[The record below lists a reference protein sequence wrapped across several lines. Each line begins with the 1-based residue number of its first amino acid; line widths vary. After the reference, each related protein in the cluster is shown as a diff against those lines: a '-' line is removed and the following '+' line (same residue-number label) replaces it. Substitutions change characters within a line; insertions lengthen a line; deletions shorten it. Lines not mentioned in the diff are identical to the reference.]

1 MIVSFDPGRN
11 LGVAFVSG
19 AGELL
24 AGRVMEPAELATLE
38 LPEGATLDELVRA
51 VAQRH
56 DNSARRFF
64 VDDDGNAQPTLMLVV
79 NNRQVPAGTRQELAD
94 GDEVVILQPI
104 SGG

>member
-1 MIVSFDPGRN
+1 MQVTIQYSGQLKLAVGRDD
-11 LGVAFVSG
+11 
-19 AGELL
+19 E
-24 AGRVMEPAELATLE
+24 RLE